1 MKVLS
6 GSSNSILAEHIAAQL
21 EIDLVAADLSV
32 FANNERRV
40 HITDDVRGENIVL
53 VQSFSDPTDTHII
66 EFLLMVDALE
76 RLGARHVTALIPWMG
91 YSLQDKA
98 FLRGEPISAKVI
110 ANLVS
115 HAYVKRA
122 VIFDL
127 HNSSIPGF
135 FSIPTVHVSAAR
147 LFADHIRESFAMQ
160 NVIVASPD
168 FGGLKRARQFAE
180 LLDVDLVNI
189 DKQRNLRT
197 GEVTAHSVQGG
208 SVSGKTV
215 VLFDDCILSGGT
227 VVEASALLKEQGAN
241 DVHFVATHGLFT
253 GEALEKLANSTVD
266 SVIITN
272 SIYHP
277 TLPPQVKVLDAAP
290 IFLPELQ
297 PWM

>member
-6 GSSNSILAEHIAAQL
+6 GSSNSILAENIATQL
-21 EIDLVAADLSV
+21 GVPLVAAELAT
-32 FANNERRV
+32 FANDERRV
-40 HITDDVRGENIVL
+40 WIKDDVRGENIIL
-53 VQSFSDPTDTHII
+53 VQSFSNPADTHIM

-76 RLGARHVTALIPWMG
+76 RLGARHITAVIPWMG

-98 FLRGEPISAKVI
+98 FRTGEPISAKVI
-110 ANLVS
+110 ANIIS
-115 HAYVKRA
+115 NSYVKRA
-122 VIFDL
+122 IIFDL

-135 FSIPTVHVSAAR
+135 YSIPTQHISAASM
-147 LFADHIRESFAMQ
+147 FAEHVRQSFSMEQ
-160 NVIVASPD
+160 VIVASPD

-189 DKQRNLRT
+189 DKQRDLRT
-197 GEVTAHSVQGG
+197 GAVTAHSVQGG
-208 SVSGKTV
+208 SVKGKSV

-253 GEALEKLANSTVD
+253 GDAVAKLESSTVD

-277 TLPPQVKVLDAAP
+277 TLPPQVTVLDAAS
-290 IFLPELQ
+290 IFVPELK

>member
-6 GSSNSILAEHIAAQL
+6 GSSNSILAENIATQL
-21 EIDLVAADLSV
+21 KVPLVAADLTT
-32 FANNERRV
+32 FANDERRV
-40 HITDDVRGENIVL
+40 WIKDDVRGENIIL
-53 VQSFSDPTDTHII
+53 VQSFSNPADTHIM

-76 RLGARHVTALIPWMG
+76 RLGARHITAVIPWMG

-98 FLRGEPISAKVI
+98 FRTGEPISAKVI
-110 ANLVS
+110 ANIIS
-115 HAYVKRA
+115 NSYVKRA
-122 VIFDL
+122 IIFDL

-135 FSIPTVHVSAAR
+135 YSIPTQHITAANM
-147 LFADHIRESFAMQ
+147 FADHIRQSFSMEQ
-160 NVIVASPD
+160 VIVASPD

-189 DKQRNLRT
+189 DKQRDLRT
-197 GEVTAHSVQGG
+197 GVVTAHSVQGG
-208 SVSGKTV
+208 SVKGKSV

-253 GEALEKLANSTVD
+253 GDALKKLAESTVD

-272 SIYHP
+272 SILHP
-277 TLPPQVKVLDAAP
+277 TLPPQVTVLDAAP
-290 IFLPELQ
+290 IFVPELK